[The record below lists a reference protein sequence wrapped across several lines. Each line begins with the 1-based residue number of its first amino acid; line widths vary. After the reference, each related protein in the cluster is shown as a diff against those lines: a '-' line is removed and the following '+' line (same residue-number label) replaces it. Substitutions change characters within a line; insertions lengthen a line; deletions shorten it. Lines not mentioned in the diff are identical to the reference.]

1 MVAVGSLGK
10 IWMEVSEDVE
20 DMETL
25 SGEFETFFGARW
37 EDIMVGGDKPFVYH
51 KDWEA
56 YFSVTG
62 LKPVS
67 GLKLSQ
73 LPPQAKQF
81 NLIIGS

>member
-10 IWMEVSEDVE
+10 IWMEVPEDAE

-25 SGEFETFFGARW
+25 SGEFAAFFGARW
-37 EDIMVGGDKPFVYH
+37 EDVMVGGDKPFVYH

-67 GLKLSQ
+67 GLKMSQ
-73 LPPQAKQF
+73 LPSRAKQF

>member
-1 MVAVGSLGK
+1 MVAVGNLGK
-10 IWMEVSEDVE
+10 IWMEVPEDAE

-25 SGEFETFFGARW
+25 AGEFKECFGVRW
-37 EDIMVGGDKPFVYH
+37 DDVVLGGEKPFVYH

-56 YFSVTG
+56 YFSVAG

-73 LPPQAKQF
+73 LPRQAKQF